1 MIDFCFT
8 IALYFNAKK
17 EDSMPKDFVM
27 VAVMPETR
35 ALANR
40 IAAATND
47 KKNAVY
53 DRAILAYARKMGVA
67 AAGN

>member
-1 MIDFCFT
+1 
-8 IALYFNAKK
+8 
-17 EDSMPKDFVM
+17 MPKDFVM